1 MQRYFDRGMLAVLG
15 LLLAVT
21 VANGVVA
28 YHHIRELY
36 EARAGMALSRQM
48 QLHVQQVLTSALD
61 AESAVRG
68 FVVTGESSDLEPYD
82 AAAVRIGAQLDQV
95 AELAAGDSVAVELL
109 HELRA
114 RLEAHMVELAS
125 VLAVRREDGFEAAAS
140 AIRTGRGRA
149 KMDALREVVRQLHA
163 LEVRRLDEQS
173 TASVRSLDIA
183 RASSAFAALLALTML
198 AALMH
203 QTRRN
208 LVARDRDAAVL
219 GEQKELFR
227 TTLASL
233 GEAVVTCDTMG
244 RVTFLN
250 ATAEAL
256 TGWSAARAVGQP
268 IADIVRV
275 VEHGSHRPVENS
287 AELALCG
294 VTVAVEHR
302 GALVA
307 RGAGPERPVEDS
319 AAPLYDAAGSIAG
332 AVLVFRDITERQRSE
347 DALREADR
355 RKDEFLAVLAHELR
369 NPLAPLRNAL
379 QIVRLGGNR
388 GGTEKVWGM
397 MERQVAQMVRLID
410 DLLDV
415 SRITRGKIELRREP
429 VDVSQVI
436 EAALEMSAPMVAR
449 YDQQVESEVQPELPP
464 IEGDRARLVQ
474 VVSNLVT
481 NAAKYSEPGG
491 HIRVHARMAEG
502 RLHIVV
508 KDTGVGIPPEM
519 LERIFDM
526 FTQVDRTLERTRGG
540 LGIGLTLVRRLVELH
555 GGSIVARSEGAGHGS
570 EFEIV
575 LPFEAARVI
584 PPPAEESGEV
594 AGVARR
600 VLVTDDNEDAAESL
614 ARMLRMMGHE
624 VRIASDGE
632 HCIAACEEFRPDVV
646 LLDIGMPKMN
656 GYDAAR
662 IIRSRPWGTDVLIV
676 ALTGWG
682 QEEDRRRAREA
693 GIDHHLVKPAE
704 FTRLA
709 RILHAGRRATRA
721 HA

>member
-36 EARAGMALSRQM
+36 ETRVRVALSRQE
-48 QLHVQQVLTSALD
+48 QLHLQQLLTSALD
-61 AESAVRG
+61 AETAVRG
-68 FVVTGESSDLEPYD
+68 FVATGESSYLDPYD
-82 AAAVRIGAQLDQV
+82 AALGRVGSQLDQI
-95 AELAAGDSVAVELL
+95 AELAAGDPAAQQLVPQ
-109 HELRA
+109 LRT
-114 RLEAHMVELAS
+114 RLAAHMDELAS
-125 VLAVRREDGFEAAAS
+125 LLATRREEGFDAAAA
-140 AIRTGRGRA
+140 AIRTGRGST
-149 KMDALREVVRQLHA
+149 KMDGLRETVGLLHG
-163 LEVRRLDEQS
+163 LEMRRLDRAS
-173 TASVRSLDIA
+173 SASVASLDIA
-183 RASSAFAALLALTML
+183 RASAAFAALLGLTML
-198 AALMH
+198 AALTY

-208 LVARDRDAAVL
+208 LLARDRAARVL

-233 GEAVVTCDTMG
+233 GEAVVTCDTSG

-250 ATAEAL
+250 GAAVLL
-256 TGWSAARAVGQP
+256 TGWSAARATGQP

-275 VEHGSHRPVENS
+275 VDGGSHRPLENS

-294 VTVAVEHR
+294 VTVGVAHR
-302 GALVA
+302 GSLIA
-307 RGAGPERPVEDS
+307 RGAAPERPIEDS
-319 AAPLYDAAGSIAG
+319 AAPLYDAAGHIAG
-332 AVLVFRDITERQRSE
+332 AVLVFRDITERLRGE

-369 NPLAPLRNAL
+369 NPLAPLRNGL
-379 QIVRLGGNR
+379 QIVRRSGNR
-388 GGTEKVWGM
+388 ATEQVWGM

-429 VDVSQVI
+429 VDISQVI
-436 EAALEMSAPMVAR
+436 EAAIEMSSPMVVR
-449 YDQQVESEVQPELPP
+449 YLQEVAVDVQPDLPP

-491 HIRVHARMAEG
+491 HIGVRACMAEG
-502 RLHIVV
+502 RLHILV

-519 LERIFDM
+519 LERIFEM

-555 GGSIVARSEGAGHGS
+555 GGSIVARSGGGAKGS

-575 LPFEAARVI
+575 LPVRAARVL
-584 PPPAEESGEV
+584 PAAADEAGEM

-624 VRIASDGE
+624 VRTACDGE
-632 HCIAACEEFRPDVV
+632 RCIAACEEFRPDVV
-646 LLDIGMPKMN
+646 LLDIGMPNMN

-662 IIRSRPWGTDVLIV
+662 IIRSRPWGSEVLIV

-693 GIDHHLVKPAE
+693 GIDHHLVKPAD
-704 FTRLA
+704 FTRITRL
-709 RILHAGRRATRA
+709 LHAARPASTVDA
-721 HA
+721 